1 MENKSDSLSGKKI
14 WRLDE
19 LRRAHAR
26 AWSIDSRGKKRHAG
40 DVRFPERGAPMR
52 ARDSPGEVI
61 FADNRDAEK
70 CSSLLCGR
78 PMRRPVPGNAIL
90 TNMLFTSCY
99 TLIFDLESFLT

>member
-26 AWSIDSRGKKRHAG
+26 AWRIYTRGEKARG
-40 DVRFPERGAPMR
+40 RCPFPERGAPMR
-52 ARDSPGEVI
+52 ARDSSGEVV

-70 CSSLLCGR
+70 CSSLFYGSHCAVR
-78 PMRRPVPGNAIL
+78 
-90 TNMLFTSCY
+90 Y
-99 TLIFDLESFLT
+99 LEK